1 VQARH
6 YHPDPPVGPQD
17 IDNLA
22 AGMEA
27 KGISLGWFVPS
38 SSLSPQAFAR
48 KAEIEDKQ
56 GVQIELIDGE
66 QPAALVIEAGLQ
78 G

>member
-1 VQARH
+1 
-6 YHPDPPVGPQD
+6 
-17 IDNLA
+17 
-22 AGMEA
+22 MEA